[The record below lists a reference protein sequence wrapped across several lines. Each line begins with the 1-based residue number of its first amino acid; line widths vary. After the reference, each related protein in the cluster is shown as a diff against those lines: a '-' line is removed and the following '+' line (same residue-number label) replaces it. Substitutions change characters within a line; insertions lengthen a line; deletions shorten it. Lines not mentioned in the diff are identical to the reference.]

1 MPPSPLKVAVIGP
14 AGFGGSYLS
23 VELLNR
29 GHTVIGI
36 SRNPAKLGKHERYIP
51 RSVDIDTASIEEIAE
66 KFKDADALVCE
77 FGPHTAGAGAL
88 LYSTFSLLSSSILLH
103 SYTSMSNYS
112 RAKET
117 PTSTET
123 KKNIDKL
130 PPVPFLESVRKIIL
144 AHKLNPTSYFLFVG
158 GAGSLHVPGTSLPCV
173 DHPDFFLAYRRAIST
188 SLAHI
193 AYMEERLG
201 IMGTALRRY
210 RTARLASPPSEED
223 LAVIAEYERQIRSKD
238 DASDFIRAGRTAFM
252 FFDGR
257 TDFHWSFVSPPAL
270 YRPGKR
276 TGKYEIS
283 VDDMVL
289 LGEQQEGKDIFE
301 ARLTGISVGDMAIAI
316 ADEVEQRKLVGT
328 HWSAWGDIS
337 EDVPAP
343 AYASLEWVE
352 GGDK

>member
-88 LYSTFSLLSSSILLH
+88 LY
-103 SYTSMSNYS
+103 M
-112 RAKET
+112 
-117 PTSTET
+117 
-123 KKNIDKL
+123 
-130 PPVPFLESVRKIIL
+130 PFLESVRKIIL

>member
-88 LYSTFSLLSSSILLH
+88 LY
-103 SYTSMSNYS
+103 M
-112 RAKET
+112 
-117 PTSTET
+117 
-123 KKNIDKL
+123 
-130 PPVPFLESVRKIIL
+130 PFLESVRKIIL

-223 LAVIAEYERQIRSKD
+223 LAVIAEYERHIRSKD

-276 TGKYEIS
+276 TGKYGIS

>member
-1 MPPSPLKVAVIGP
+1 MSPSSPLKVAVIGP

-36 SRNPAKLGKHERYIP
+36 SRNPAKLGKHERYIARP
-51 RSVDIDTASIEEIAE
+51 VDIDTASIEEIAG
-66 KFKDADALVCE
+66 KFKDADVLV
-77 FGPHTAGAGAL
+77 L
-88 LYSTFSLLSSSILLH
+88 
-103 SYTSMSNYS
+103 
-112 RAKET
+112 
-117 PTSTET
+117 
-123 KKNIDKL
+123 
-130 PPVPFLESVRKIIL
+130 PFLESVRKIIL

-210 RTARLASPPSEED
+210 RIARLASPPSEED
-223 LAVIAEYERQIRSKD
+223 LAVIAEYERHIRSKD
-238 DASDFIRAGRTAFM
+238 DASDFIKAGRTAYM

-257 TDFHWSFVSPPAL
+257 TDFNWSFVSPPAL

-276 TGKYEIS
+276 MGKYEVH

-301 ARLTGISVGDMAIAI
+301 GRLTGISVGDMAIAI

-343 AYASLEWVE
+343 AYASLEAV
-352 GGDK
+352 G